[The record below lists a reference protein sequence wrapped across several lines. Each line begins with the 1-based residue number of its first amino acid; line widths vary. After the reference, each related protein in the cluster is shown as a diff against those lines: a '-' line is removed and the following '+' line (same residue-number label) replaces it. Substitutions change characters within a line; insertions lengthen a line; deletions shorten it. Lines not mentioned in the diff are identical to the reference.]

1 MISLLINY
9 QVTVEG
15 RQQHLSAVCMVCL
28 ISINESDHL
37 FIILKFF
44 FLALH
49 CIASHRMALIA
60 VVP

>member
-1 MISLLINY
+1 MILLLINY

-44 FLALH
+44 FF
-49 CIASHRMALIA
+49 CIASHRIALIA